1 MIERI
6 LPVEVTMRRTFLV
19 AAVLAGLALTATVAQ
34 QETEMTTYQLVL
46 LHRAA
51 GARPMGEREIQRL
64 QEEHLAYLERL
75 HGEHRLIIEG
85 PLDSTGQ
92 LRGVMVLDVGSV
104 EEAEAI
110 MAEDAWVKAGRL
122 EAEIHPW
129 WTAKGIVQETDEFL
143 YQETCYLGLLLRP
156 ESAPEY
162 SEEKLQEIQ
171 AGHLSNIRKMADSG
185 DLVLAGPMGDDG
197 RLRGILVFRATDPER
212 ITTGVAEDPA
222 IQAGRLEME
231 LYPWNVPRGSL
242 PPP

>member
-1 MIERI
+1 MCRGTIY
-6 LPVEVTMRRTFLV
+6 V
-19 AAVLAGLALTATVAQ
+19 AMVLLLGQGPISVLAEEGA
-34 QETEMTTYQLVL
+34 EPEYEMTTYQLVL
-46 LHRAA
+46 LHRSPND
-51 GARPMGEREIQRL
+51 RPMGEREIQGH
-64 QEEHLAYLERL
+64 QEAHLKYLKAL
-75 HGEHRLIIEG
+75 LDADKAIIGG
-85 PLDSTGQ
+85 PLDGSEE
-92 LRGVMVLDVGSV
+92 LRGVVVLDVGSV
-104 EEAEAI
+104 EAAEAI
-110 MAEDAWVKAGRL
+110 MAEDPWVRAGRL

-143 YQETCYLGLLLRP
+143 YQETCYLGLLKRP

-171 AGHLSNIRKMADSG
+171 AGHLANIRKMADSG

-222 IQAGRLEME
+222 IKAGRLEME
-231 LYPWNVPRGSL
+231 LYPWNVPKGSL